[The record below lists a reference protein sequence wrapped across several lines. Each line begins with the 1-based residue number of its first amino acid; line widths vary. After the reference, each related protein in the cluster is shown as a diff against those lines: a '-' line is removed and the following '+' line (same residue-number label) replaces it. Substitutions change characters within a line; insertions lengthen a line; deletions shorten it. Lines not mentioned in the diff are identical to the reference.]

1 MLHQDRV
8 WTLTAC
14 AHAEQ
19 LAAKLKHHTWTLCT
33 GFSYRGI
40 LWLNDSTSEDAVQ
53 EYAVQEYAVV
63 RLSSLKQIESITVS
77 WCEEKQLIVYI
88 NDFALSLDAPNEVYG
103 VIRQTQL
110 EHGTETCELCQ

>member
-8 WTLTAC
+8 WSITAC

-53 EYAVQEYAVV
+53 EYAVV
-63 RLSSLKQIESITVS
+63 RLITLKQIESITVS
-77 WCEEKQLIVYI
+77 WCDHDQLIEYGQ
-88 NDFALSLDAPNEVYG
+88 NFALSLDDPNEVYG
-103 VIRQTQL
+103 TCRQEQL
-110 EHGTETCELCQ
+110 EHGAETCELCQ